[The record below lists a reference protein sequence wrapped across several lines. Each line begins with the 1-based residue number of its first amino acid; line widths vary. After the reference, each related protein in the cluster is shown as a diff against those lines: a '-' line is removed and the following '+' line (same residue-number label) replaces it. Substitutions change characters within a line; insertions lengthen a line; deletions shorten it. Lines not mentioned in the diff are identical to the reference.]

1 MLQKQEYS
9 LVLDSEGNKLDIEI
23 DKAIIT
29 KMETA
34 LKRDFRGYL
43 LTGIIDYI
51 NMKAKQYSLEVFGTD
66 KISFE
71 LNGNNISI
79 DNVEI
84 VIESGVI
91 SNTMDATS
99 VGTTIAEQIMKIAR
113 QSGNISVSRR

>member
-1 MLQKQEYS
+1 MGSGYKYS
-9 LVLDSEGNKLDIEI
+9 TKYYLKGGLVDYTGPAWVDG
-23 DKAIIT
+23 T
-29 KMETA
+29 KSKPEAFLSAKDTQLLA
-34 LKRDFRGYL
+34 DF
-43 LTGIIDYI
+43 IDYAHKNELFNSI
-51 NMKAKQYSLEVFGTD
+51 KSPYNTAKS
-66 KISFE
+66 

-99 VGTTIAEQIMKIAR
+99 VGTTIAEQLMKIAR